1 MQQILQRYYSKMGK
15 DFVNAFSEI
24 IPAIMSCGKSSGGL
38 IANQMSKINNKS
50 FKTNDMRLHRFL
62 KSNNFQINEKFW
74 RMHINL
80 LFDILQENNL
90 INQNSSIDVLVD
102 CTTSCDNFLIMTA
115 SIIIN
120 SKAVCLYFTSR
131 VYPRRKNRVDYKIM
145 ERAFIKGLRQVLSK
159 KFQYRIVADRG
170 FGNQRFINLCQENN
184 FGYVIRVNKNLRVKD
199 SENNQKNLQEFDK
212 TNLKNLELYV
222 NIWDQ
227 NIIIETTTSHD
238 STWFLVKSSTE
249 LNGKEIYQ
257 KRFKIEK
264 LFQDSKSSG
273 FNIEEN
279 KIKKYDRFKRML
291 YCCHLSHL
299 LLTLL
304 GNFINNKNNNNLKK
318 NFYQNFENISVYL
331 PSVFEQLPISTLNL
345 WTSSPN
351 KYFE

>member
-1 MQQILQRYYSKMGK
+1 MQQILQHYYSKMGK

-62 KSNNFQINEKFW
+62 KSSNFQIDEKFW

-145 ERAFIKGLRQVLSK
+145 ERAFINGLRQVLSK

-170 FGNQRFINLCQENN
+170 FGNRRFFNLCQDNN
-184 FGYVIRVNKNLRVKD
+184 
-199 SENNQKNLQEFDK
+199 
-212 TNLKNLELYV
+212 
-222 NIWDQ
+222 
-227 NIIIETTTSHD
+227 IETCTSNN
-238 STWFLVKSSTE
+238 STWFLVKSSAE
-249 LNGKEIYQ
+249 LNGKEIYE

-273 FNIEEN
+273 FNIEAN
-279 KIKKYDRFKRML
+279 KIKKYDRFKRLL

-299 LLTLL
+299 FLTLL
-304 GNFINNKNNNNLKK
+304 GNYIDNKKNNNLKK
-318 NFYQNFENISVYL
+318 NFYQNFENISAFL
-331 PSVFEQLPISTLNL
+331 PLALEQCPISTLNL
-345 WTSSPN
+345 WTYSLGE
-351 KYFE
+351 YLE